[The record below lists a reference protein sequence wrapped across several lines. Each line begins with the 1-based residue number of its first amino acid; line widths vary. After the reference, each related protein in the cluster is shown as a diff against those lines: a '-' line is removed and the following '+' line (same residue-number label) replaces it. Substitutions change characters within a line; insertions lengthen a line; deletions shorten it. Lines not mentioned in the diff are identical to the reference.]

1 MTDGPTA
8 VIMAAGRGTRMR
20 SALTKVL
27 HPVCGRPMLHW
38 VIAAAREAGAG
49 RVVCVS
55 RPGDGVAEALP
66 NGVEAAEQR
75 QGEGTAAALLAAREQ
90 IDGAGTVITLS
101 GDHPML
107 SAELITGLVAAHRE
121 AGAAATLLTTED
133 LDPAGYGR
141 VVRAAD
147 GAVERIV
154 ETKSPEAVP
163 PDELAIREV
172 NLGTY
177 VFEAGVLL
185 EALGAVPEE
194 RAERYLTAVFP
205 ILRERGHSL
214 AAHTTRDAA
223 AAIGVNTRVGLMDAE
238 EVARRRIAERHAL
251 AGVTLHAP
259 ETIAIDADVEI
270 GADTEIGPGSVLRGD
285 TRIGS
290 GCTIGPHTTIVDSRL
305 GDEVTVLRSHLA
317 ECRVARGATI
327 GPFSYVRPGTEIGEE
342 AKVGAFV
349 EVKNS
354 RVGEGAK
361 VPHLSY
367 VGDADVGARANL
379 GASTITANYDGRRE
393 RKHRTVIG
401 AGAHT
406 GVHTS
411 LVAPVRVG
419 DDAYTGAGSVVTQD
433 VPDGAL
439 GVARPRQ
446 KNVEGYAKRSEGLE
460 R

>member
-1 MTDGPTA
+1 
-8 VIMAAGRGTRMR
+8 
-20 SALTKVL
+20 
-27 HPVCGRPMLHW
+27 MLHW
-38 VIAAAREAGAG
+38 VITAAREAGAG

-55 RPGDGVAEALP
+55 RPGDGVAGALP
-66 NGVEAAEQR
+66 NGVETAEQHR
-75 QGEGTAAALLAAREQ
+75 GEGTAAAVLAARDR
-90 IDGAGTVITLS
+90 IDGTATVLTLS

-107 SAELITGLVAAHRE
+107 SAELIASLVATHRE
-121 AGAAATLLTTED
+121 AGAAATLLTTD
-133 LDPAGYGR
+133 ALDPTGYGR
-141 VVRAAD
+141 VVRSAD

-154 ETKSPEAVP
+154 ETKETEGVP
-163 PDELAIREV
+163 PDELAIREI

-177 VFEAGVLL
+177 AFEAGALL
-185 EALGAVPEE
+185 EALDAVPEE
-194 RAERYLTAVFP
+194 RGERYLTAVFP
-205 ILRERGHSL
+205 ILRERGHPL

-238 EVARRRIAERHAL
+238 AVGRRRIAERHAL

-259 ETIAIDADVEI
+259 ETLAIDAGVEI
-270 GADTEIGPGSVLRGD
+270 GPDTQVGPGSVLRGD

-290 GCTIGPHTTIVDSRL
+290 GCVIGPHSTIVDSRL
-305 GDEVTVLRSHLA
+305 DDEVTVLRSHLV
-317 ECRVARGATI
+317 ECGVARGATI
-327 GPFSYVRPGTEIGEE
+327 GPFSYVRPGTEIGED

-361 VPHLSY
+361 LPHLSY
-367 VGDADVGARANL
+367 VGDADVGAEANL
-379 GASTITANYDGRRE
+379 GASTITANYDGR

-446 KNVEGYAKRSEGLE
+446 KNVEGYAKRSEGRE

>member
-1 MTDGPTA
+1 
-8 VIMAAGRGTRMR
+8 MAAGRGTRMR
-20 SALTKVL
+20 SSLAKVL

-38 VIAAAREAGAG
+38 VIAAARDAGAG
-49 RVVCVS
+49 RIVCVS
-55 RPGDGVAEALP
+55 RPGDGVSEALP

-75 QGEGTAAALLAAREQ
+75 QGEGTAAAVLAAREQ
-90 IDGAGTVITLS
+90 IDGAGTVLTLS

-107 SAELITGLVAAHRE
+107 SAELITSLVDFHRE
-121 AGAAATLLTTED
+121 AGAAATLLTTEN
-133 LDPAGYGR
+133 LDPTGYGR
-141 VVRAAD
+141 VVRTAD
-147 GAVERIV
+147 GSVERIV
-154 ETKSPEAVP
+154 ETKETESVP

-177 VFEAGVLL
+177 AFESGALL
-185 EALGAVPEE
+185 EALEAVPEE
-194 RAERYLTAVFP
+194 RGERYLTAVFP
-205 ILRERGHSL
+205 IMRERGHLL
-214 AAHTTRDAA
+214 AAHATLDAA
-223 AAIGVNTRVGLMDAE
+223 AAIGINTRVGLMDAE
-238 EVARRRIAERHAL
+238 AVARRRIAEGHAL

-259 ETIAIDADVEI
+259 ETLAIDAGVEI
-270 GADTEIGPGSVLRGD
+270 GPDTEVGPGSVLRGE

-290 GCTIGPHTTIVDSRL
+290 GCAIGPHSTIVDSRL

-317 ECRVARGATI
+317 ECGVARGATI
-327 GPFSYVRPGTEIGEE
+327 GPFSYVRPGTEIGEG

-367 VGDADVGARANL
+367 VGDAEVGANANL
-379 GASTITANYDGRRE
+379 GASTITANYDGR

-419 DDAYTGAGSVVTQD
+419 DDAYTGAGSVVTED

-446 KNVEGYAKRSEGLE
+446 KNVEGYAKRAGGRE